1 MKKRIQIMEGIDMKI
16 DALIPARGGS
26 KGIPRKN
33 IQELGGKPLIAWT
46 IEAAL
51 KSDSI
56 RRVIVS
62 TDDEEIAEVAKQY
75 GAEVPALRPSKLAED
90 DTPSIEVIH
99 HALENWT
106 DCDALILLQPTSPF
120 RNDQHIEEAIELFKK
135 NTDCYIV
142 SVHENDQPLEW
153 MFYQDQNN
161 LLHPI
166 IENQVHR
173 RQLAEILYI
182 LNGAIYIGKR
192 EIFRDVEKKSK
203 IPYILEQKYALDIDT
218 IIDLKYAQFI
228 LDNENSK

>member
-1 MKKRIQIMEGIDMKI
+1 MEGIDMKI

-75 GAEVPALRPSKLAED
+75 GAEVPALRPPKLAED

-120 RNDQHIEEAIELFKK
+120 RNEQHIKEAIELFKK
-135 NTDCYIV
+135 NTGCYVV

-153 MFYQDQNN
+153 MFCQDQNN

>member
-1 MKKRIQIMEGIDMKI
+1 MEGIDMKI

-120 RNDQHIEEAIELFKK
+120 RNEQHIEEAIELFKE

-153 MFYQDQNN
+153 MYKQNN
-161 LLHPI
+161 EGFLSPI
-166 IENQVHR
+166 AESRAYQ
-173 RQLAEILYI
+173 RQKALTIYT
-182 LNGAIYIGKR
+182 LNGALYVG
-192 EIFRDVEKKSK
+192 FRDMFYTENKYNKK
-203 IPYILEQKYALDIDT
+203 PYIMKKEFSLDIDT
-218 IIDLKYAQFI
+218 CFDLELANCINI
-228 LDNENSK
+228 LKGEYQHETME